1 MVNILLKKAWKNTET
16 STASIDVIIQTNPTT
31 NSLTK
36 LRQHNQKQK
45 TIGQT
50 QPEKFA
56 NTHLCQA
63 KISLTK
69 AVTPFYE

>member
-1 MVNILLKKAWKNTET
+1 MINILRKKARKKTET
-16 STASIDVIIQTNPTT
+16 STASIDAISQTNPTK

-45 TIGQT
+45 TSGQT

-63 KISLTK
+63 KISLTES
-69 AVTPFYE
+69 VTPGYE